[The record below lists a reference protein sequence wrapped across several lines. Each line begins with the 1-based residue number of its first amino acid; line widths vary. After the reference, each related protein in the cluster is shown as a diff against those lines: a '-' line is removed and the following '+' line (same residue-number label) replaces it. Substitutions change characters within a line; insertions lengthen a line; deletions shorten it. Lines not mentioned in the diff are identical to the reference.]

1 MMLFQAWIEPWNHKR
16 LPPQEDYL
24 FLHLELCAST
34 LTDVL
39 LPEKFASIPDR
50 RKLFEEIVRGVKTL
64 HREFI
69 VHQDLKPD
77 NIFLGSD
84 YEVRIGDFGD
94 ACCGQD
100 ELGKY
105 GGTPNCGTK
114 SYLAP
119 ELDSDEK
126 ITEKVDIYSV
136 GVMFFELLTR
146 FGSLLERALA
156 FEELRDKG
164 PPDGWKG
171 DYEGDREL
179 YGRMTA
185 LKPADRPSLD
195 EILMYI
201 QQHRGSTADMG
212 NRRL

>member
-1 MMLFQAWIEPWNHKR
+1 M
-16 LPPQEDYL
+16 
-24 FLHLELCAST
+24 S
-34 LTDVL
+34 
-39 LPEKFASIPDR
+39 SIPC
-50 RKLFEEIVRGVKTL
+50 FPTL
-64 HREFI
+64 KEPGALTSSGPASPRPASAPCRPH
-69 VHQDLKPD
+69 LTA
-77 NIFLGSD
+77 
-84 YEVRIGDFGD
+84 RISG
-94 ACCGQD
+94 
-100 ELGKY
+100 
-105 GGTPNCGTK
+105 
-114 SYLAP
+114 
-119 ELDSDEK
+119 
-126 ITEKVDIYSV
+126 VDIYSV

-179 YGRMTA
+179 YDRMTS
-185 LKPADRPSLD
+185 LKPADRPSVD